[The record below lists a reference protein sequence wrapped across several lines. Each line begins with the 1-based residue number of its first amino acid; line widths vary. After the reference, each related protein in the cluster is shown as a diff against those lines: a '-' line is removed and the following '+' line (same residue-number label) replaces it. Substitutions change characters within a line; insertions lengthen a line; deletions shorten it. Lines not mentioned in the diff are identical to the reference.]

1 MIYKQTAESSICST
15 LSRTSRRLIN
25 RSKQHLSKKIS
36 VVSFHIILIYTYLYV
51 ITVVKMSKCAYVHPS
66 LVARSVQLMCYSF
79 NHLEFNCQFPYKRS
93 ILCQCLKI
101 NWNNICC
108 YYINLI
114 YNVCVFLLLLLFFS
128 VYYCKVMSVWSGQDV
143 SFLFFVWA
151 DFYCLCCYYGLPA
164 LLSQWFFFVS
174 LSYLTNKYACLLA
187 CNYSAA
193 SNNMKLVHFSWWV
206 QRGGD
211 WAGRSPPR
219 HSPSQLFTAC

>member
-1 MIYKQTAESSICST
+1 MCGQCPVDHRLTWTWVLTLQLLSFSLITVISVLLAHQNSMIYKQTAESSICST

-101 NWNNICC
+101 N
-108 YYINLI
+108 
-114 YNVCVFLLLLLFFS
+114 
-128 VYYCKVMSVWSGQDV
+128 
-143 SFLFFVWA
+143 
-151 DFYCLCCYYGLPA
+151 
-164 LLSQWFFFVS
+164 
-174 LSYLTNKYACLLA
+174 
-187 CNYSAA
+187 
-193 SNNMKLVHFSWWV
+193 
-206 QRGGD
+206 
-211 WAGRSPPR
+211 
-219 HSPSQLFTAC
+219 